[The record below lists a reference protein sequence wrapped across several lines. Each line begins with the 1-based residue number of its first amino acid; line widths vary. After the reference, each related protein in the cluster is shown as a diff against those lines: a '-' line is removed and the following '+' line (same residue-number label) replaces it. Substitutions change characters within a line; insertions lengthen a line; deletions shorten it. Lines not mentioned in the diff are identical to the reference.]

1 MRRPPTSAWATPQGP
16 SQRRSTRRLP
26 VLLLLIPLLVGL
38 FAAPPSPV
46 AGDELSDA
54 LARQKALE
62 TRIKEQ
68 KKAAAAL
75 TAAQKELKGD
85 IQATTATLGGINA
98 DLRAVRAKITG
109 MIAEIDLL
117 KARYEALVLE
127 LAALDSELVR
137 IEAEETVK
145 KAELGKRKKLLA
157 ERIRA
162 AYDTNR
168 TSMLETFLSGE
179 SFADI
184 LSEMSYYIDVGEQD
198 RALAKQIVK
207 DRETLAAIH
216 ATVEQTRVQTNL
228 IRQETAAQK
237 KELDKQL
244 EELRLAQVQLKKLEA
259 ETKKVL
265 ALQKKAYAQL
275 AKNKAALQRAMKN
288 ASAARGRLQRQIDRL
303 IEQQYARGN
312 IPSQFNGTMEWPMV
326 GRVSGE
332 FGCSSYQGYAPGYGC
347 EHFHNGIDIVNDCG
361 TAIKAAAAGR
371 VAYIGWNFGDGY
383 DPAWIVVIAHAQNLQ
398 TWYAHMAPLAP
409 NGIYPGAAVKEGQ
422 VVGREASTGNST
434 GCHLHWMVE
443 MNGTFRNPREFV

>member
-16 SQRRSTRRLP
+16 SRRRTTRRLP
-26 VLLLLIPLLVGL
+26 ALLLLIPLLVGL

-98 DLRAVRAKITG
+98 DLRAVRTKITT
-109 MIAEIDLL
+109 MVAEIDIL
-117 KARYEALVLE
+117 KETYEGLVLE
-127 LAALDSELVR
+127 LSALDSELVR

-145 KAELGKRKKLLA
+145 KAELGKRKQLLA

-162 AYDTNR
+162 AYNTNR

-244 EELRLAQVQLKKLEA
+244 EELRVAQAQLKKLEA

-275 AKNKAALQRAMKN
+275 ARNKAALQRAMKN
-288 ASAARGRLQRQIDRL
+288 ASAARARLARQIDKL
-303 IEQQYARGN
+303 IDQQYARGN
-312 IPSQFNGTMEWPMV
+312 IPSQFNGTMKWPMV
-326 GRVSGE
+326 GQVSGE
-332 FGCSSYQGYAPGYGC
+332 FGCSELPGL
-347 EHFHNGIDIVNDCG
+347 
-361 TAIKAAAAGR
+361 
-371 VAYIGWNFGDGY
+371 W
-383 DPAWIVVIAHAQNLQ
+383 
-398 TWYAHMAPLAP
+398 
-409 NGIYPGAAVKEGQ
+409 PGL
-422 VVGREASTGNST
+422 R
-434 GCHLHWMVE
+434 L
-443 MNGTFRNPREFV
+443 